1 MRDNLIFLARMAR
14 RPGRIGAVAPSGKA
28 LGRSM
33 TEGLGPD
40 SGNIV
45 EYGAG
50 TGTITEAIL
59 ARGVSPANLCVF
71 EIDPV
76 LLKRLRE
83 RFPGLDVHDCYAQD
97 IARAP
102 FDRVDMVIS
111 SLPLLAFSHEVQR
124 DILTATFEALP
135 KGAPMVQFTYST
147 KPPIP
152 AEFIEEFG
160 LTVEKRPRVYL
171 NMPPATVF
179 VFRQP
184 A

>member
-1 MRDNLIFLARMAR
+1 MRDNLIFLGRMAR
-14 RPGRIGAVAPSGKA
+14 RPTRIGAVAPSGKA
-28 LGRSM
+28 LGKAM
-33 TEGLGPD
+33 AEGLGPD

-50 TGTITEAIL
+50 TGTITQAIVD
-59 ARGVSPANLCVF
+59 RGVKPENLCVF

-76 LLKRLRE
+76 LLKRLNQ
-83 RFPGLDVHDCYAQD
+83 RFPTLDIRDLPAQH
-97 IARAP
+97 IAQAP
-102 FDRVDMVIS
+102 FDQVDTVVS
-111 SLPLLAFSHEVQR
+111 SLPLLSFSRELQHE
-124 DILTATFEALP
+124 ILSATFTALP

-152 AEFIEEFG
+152 ARFIEEFG
-160 LTVEKRPRVYL
+160 LSVEKRRRVFL

-179 VFRQP
+179 VFRQS